1 MERIKKTINTFEKLV
16 EILDVLRSDLG
27 CPWDRE
33 QDEKTIVNYFL
44 EEVYEAVDAV
54 MSGDSVSLKEELGDV
69 LMEVVFL
76 SRIFKEKNEF
86 TIQDVLEGINQK
98 MIRRHPHVFGPL
110 QINDSSE
117 VVDSWNRQKK
127 DEKERSSVLDGMAT
141 HLPSLLK
148 AFQIGQRVSSYGFDW
163 KRPLDALEK
172 VREELDELE
181 KALQLDQKK
190 EAAEE
195 IGDLLFSLANVSRLI
210 DVNPE
215 IALRQT
221 NDKFYRRFR
230 FIEERLKERGD
241 ELGKVNLEAMEILWE
256 ASKTE
261 IDPADKE
268 S

>member
-1 MERIKKTINTFEKLV
+1 MNEFSKTKDTFEKLV
-16 EILDVLRSDLG
+16 EILDVLRSEKG
-27 CPWDRE
+27 CPWDKE

-54 MSGDSVSLKEELGDV
+54 ISGDPQSLKEELGDV

-98 MIRRHPHVFGPL
+98 MIRRHPHVFGTHP
-110 QINDSSE
+110 IDSSNE
-117 VVDSWNRQKK
+117 VINLWNRQKK
-127 DEKERSSVLDGMAT
+127 NEKKRSYVLDGMASN
-141 HLPSLLK
+141 LPSLLK

-163 KRPLDALEK
+163 KQPLLALEK
-172 VREELDELE
+172 VKEELDELE
-181 KALQLDQKK
+181 KALQSDNKE

-195 IGDLLFSLANVSRLI
+195 IGDLLFSLANVSRLL

-221 NDKFYRRFR
+221 NDKFNRRFR
-230 FIEERLKERGD
+230 FIEERLEEQGD
-241 ELGKVNLEAMEILWE
+241 ELGKVSLDEMNILWE
-256 ASKTE
+256 ASKQKTNSN
-261 IDPADKE
+261 KE
-268 S
+268 

>member
-1 MERIKKTINTFEKLV
+1 MNEFSKTKDTFEKLV
-16 EILDVLRSDLG
+16 KILDVLRGEKG
-27 CPWDRE
+27 CPWDKE

-54 MSGDSVSLKEELGDV
+54 ISRDPQSLKEELGDV

-86 TIQDVLEGINQK
+86 TIQDVLVGINQK
-98 MIRRHPHVFGPL
+98 MIRRHPHVFGPYPIDNSNEV
-110 QINDSSE
+110 INL
-117 VVDSWNRQKK
+117 WNQQKK
-127 DEKERSSVLDGMAT
+127 KEKTRSSVLDGMASN
-141 HLPSLLK
+141 LPSLLK

-163 KRPLDALEK
+163 KRPLLALEK

-181 KALQLDQKK
+181 KALQSDNKE

-195 IGDLLFSLANVSRLI
+195 IGDLLFSLANVSRLLG
-210 DVNPE
+210 VNPE

-221 NDKFYRRFR
+221 NEKFNRRFR
-230 FIEERLKERGD
+230 YIEERLEEQGD
-241 ELGKVNLEAMEILWE
+241 ELGKVSLDELNILWE
-256 ASKTE
+256 ASKAKFDST
-261 IDPADKE
+261 DKK